1 VKPQHIRVTTAAD
14 YEYRL
19 RHYVFPYLG
28 SVRMVDLTSRHI
40 VQWMNDLKRN
50 GSSSN
55 TINGARRVLAGM
67 CKYASR
73 TGIIAFNP
81 VAATEP
87 MRRQMNELTQVGT
100 PWTLDEMTKVL
111 DSVKTNA
118 DLDCFIHVMI
128 HTGMR
133 PGEVFG
139 LRWEDYDQRKS
150 ILKVTG
156 TLKQSRRITPSGEG
170 VVRLQ
175 RNEPKTA
182 SSRRSISISEA
193 LGAALVRQE
202 MRQSVA
208 RMSAGGKWQES
219 GYVITTSI
227 GTPVAST
234 NLRRIYLAYL
244 EEIGVRYIRF
254 HDIRHSV
261 ATMALNQGVPME
273 QVSEVMGHS
282 RIETT
287 KGIYAPFVQRSSE
300 NFALIIGSALPQEK
314 RNGEFQEDFSISQGV
329 KE

>member
-1 VKPQHIRVTTAAD
+1 
-14 YEYRL
+14 
-19 RHYVFPYLG
+19 
-28 SVRMVDLTSRHI
+28 MVDLTSRHI

-55 TINGARRVLAGM
+55 AINGARRVLAGM

-73 TGIIAFNP
+73 TEIIAFNP
-81 VAATEP
+81 VATTDP
-87 MRRQMNELTQVGT
+87 MRRQISELTQVGT
-100 PWTLDEMTKVL
+100 PWTLEEMTKVL
-111 DSVKTNA
+111 DSVKANA

-156 TLKQSRRITPSGEG
+156 TLKQSRRITPNGEG

-182 SSRRSISISEA
+182 SSRRSIAISEA

-202 MRQSVA
+202 MCQSVA

-219 GYVITTSI
+219 GCDHDLTGYADCIHELKK
-227 GTPVAST
+227 
-234 NLRRIYLAYL
+234 NL
-244 EEIGVRYIRF
+244 
-254 HDIRHSV
+254 
-261 ATMALNQGVPME
+261 
-273 QVSEVMGHS
+273 SEV
-282 RIETT
+282 
-287 KGIYAPFVQRSSE
+287 
-300 NFALIIGSALPQEK
+300 
-314 RNGEFQEDFSISQGV
+314 SQGDRGSV
-329 KE
+329 YPFSRYTALSGNHSP